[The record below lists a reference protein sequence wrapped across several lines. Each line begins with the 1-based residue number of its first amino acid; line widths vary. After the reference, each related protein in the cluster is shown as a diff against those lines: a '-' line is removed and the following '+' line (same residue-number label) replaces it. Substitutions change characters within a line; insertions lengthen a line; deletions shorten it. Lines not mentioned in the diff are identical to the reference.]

1 MRDDQEQPELEGD
14 VMARS
19 ILLFVMMVIT
29 AAPAAAQWLNYPTP
43 DLPRTADGKPNLAA
57 PAPRTADGR
66 PDFSGLWR
74 LNGLGYVF
82 NIFGDQ
88 PVEMLPWARELYAK
102 RSITFAKDSPDSN
115 CLPPGP
121 NAGLFGMTPTKFI
134 QTKNVLVVLYEEAP
148 TRQVF
153 LDGRPLPKDPNPT
166 WMGYSVGRWDGDTL
180 VVDTAGYNDR
190 TWLDLTGHPHTE
202 SLHVTEKFRRL
213 NTGQMK
219 VEMTFDDP
227 KTYTRPW
234 TISVDAQLVPD
245 TELLEFVCNEN
256 EKSSLHYTGD
266 ASADKTRAVTLAPA
280 VLARYAGSYNA
291 GPLGILRVINEGS
304 SLALVF
310 PTGGARHA
318 ILARSEEDLFVPDLG
333 TPIRFLKGSSG
344 DVTHLRLTV
353 VEGDMDA
360 PRITAK

>member
-1 MRDDQEQPELEGD
+1 MT
-14 VMARS
+14 RS
-19 ILLFVMMVIT
+19 FLLFAMFLIT
-29 AAPAAAQWLNYPTP
+29 VAPAAAQWLNYPTP

-57 PAPRTADGR
+57 PAPRTVDGR
-66 PDFSGLWR
+66 TDLSGLWR

-88 PVEMLPWARELYAK
+88 AVDMLPWAREVYAK
-102 RSITFAKDSPDSN
+102 RSIGFAKDSPDSN

-121 NAGLFGMTPTKFI
+121 NAGLFGMDPVKFI
-134 QTKNVLVVLYEEAP
+134 QTKNVLVILYEGAP

-166 WMGYSVGRWDGDTL
+166 WMGYSVGRWDGETL
-180 VVDTAGYNDR
+180 VVETAGYNDR

-202 SLHVTEKFRRL
+202 ALRVTERFRRL

-219 VEMTFDDP
+219 LEMTFDDP

-245 TELLEFVCNEN
+245 TELLEYICNEN
-256 EKSSLHYTGD
+256 EKSSLRYTGD
-266 ASADKTRAVTLAPA
+266 ASADIAGAVSLPPA

-291 GPLGILRVINEGS
+291 GPLGILRVINDGR
-304 SLALVF
+304 SLALIL
-310 PTGGARHA
+310 PSGGARHA
-318 ILARSEEDLFVPDLG
+318 ILARSADDLFVPDLG
-333 TPIRFLKGSSG
+333 SPIRFLVGPGG
-344 DVTHLRLTV
+344 DVTHLRLTI
-353 VEGDMDA
+353 VEGDIDA
-360 PRITAK
+360 PRLTAR

>member
-1 MRDDQEQPELEGD
+1 MT
-14 VMARS
+14 RS
-19 ILLFVMMVIT
+19 VLVLVTLLI
-29 AAPAAAQWLNYPTP
+29 AGAPAAAQWLNYPTP

-57 PAPRTADGR
+57 PTPRTADGR
-66 PDFSGLWR
+66 ADLSGHWR
-74 LNGLGYVF
+74 FNGLGYAF
-82 NIFGDQ
+82 NILGDQ
-88 PVEMLPWARELYAK
+88 PVEMLPWAREVYAK
-102 RSITFAKDSPDSN
+102 RSISFAQDSPDSN

-121 NAGLFGMTPTKFI
+121 NAGLFGMEPVKFI
-134 QTKNVLVVLYEEAP
+134 QTKNVLVILYESAP

-166 WMGYSVGRWDGDTL
+166 WMGYSVGRWEGDTL

-202 SLHVTEKFRRL
+202 ALRVTERFRRL

-219 VEMTFDDP
+219 IEMTFDDP

-234 TISVDAQLVPD
+234 TISVDAQFVPD

-256 EKSSLHYTGD
+256 EKSSSHYTGD

-280 VLARYAGSYNA
+280 VLTRYAGRYNA
-291 GPLGILRVINEGS
+291 GPLGILTVISDGK

-310 PTGGARHA
+310 PSGGARHA
-318 ILARSEEDLFVPDLG
+318 ILARSEDDLFLPDLG
-333 TPIRFLKGSSG
+333 VPVRFVKAPSG
-344 DVTHLRLTV
+344 DVTHLRLTI
-353 VEGDMDA
+353 VEGDIDA
-360 PRITAK
+360 PRIAAR